1 MDDPNTTLMKKIAE
15 GDALA
20 FRMLATQLSGR
31 MFGLAYRL
39 MGGDA
44 AAAEDAVQDA
54 LIKWWTAA
62 PNWRPTGKIESYV
75 LTIVHRCCMD
85 VYRKRR
91 VTTEVPDTMADQA
104 PSVEATMIDNDTR
117 QTVMTQIDQLPER
130 QRAAVLMSYFEGHS
144 NRQIADH
151 LAVSEQAV
159 ESLLVRARRT
169 LGQTLQD
176 TDIASFAMKKD

>member
-1 MDDPNTTLMKKIAE
+1 MDDPNITLMTKIAK
-15 GDALA
+15 GDHIA
-20 FRMLATQLSGR
+20 FRTLATQLSGR

-44 AAAEDAVQDA
+44 ASAEDAVQDA
-54 LIKWWTAA
+54 LIKIWTAA
-62 PNWRPTGKIESYV
+62 PNWRPTGKVESYV

-91 VTTEVPDTMADQA
+91 VTMDVPDTMADAA
-104 PSVEATMIDNDTR
+104 PSVEETMMDTDTR
-117 QTVMTQIDQLPER
+117 RAVMTQIDRLPER
-130 QRAAVLMSYFEGHS
+130 QRAAVLMSYFEGYS
-144 NRQIADH
+144 NRQIAGT

-176 TDIASFAMKKD
+176 TDIAPFAMKE